1 MNAHTSCACRP
12 LLIITLTLTP
22 VCAAPAQAQTISG
35 TVVRQGD
42 LMPIAGAKV
51 TLQASLIHVLTRGDG
66 TFSISVPAGPGKVV
80 VGAAKG
86 FYNAG
91 VTIASPSSGVQIT
104 LPAVPPDNNPSYA
117 LAAPEN
123 CGTCHP
129 NQLAQWTGSPMSKAG
144 TNTWVHDIYNGMGTP
159 GGMGG
164 FVYTRDSIYAP
175 TNPNSEC
182 ASCHQPESWIPT
194 PFSRM
199 QGPQDSGY
207 PSIAAVHGVSCDVC
221 HKVAD
226 VDVSKINFPGI
237 FPGAVTF
244 TRPAGTPPRQV
255 QYGLLGDTTVNQT
268 FMMRASYQPQLMAE
282 VCGTCHQDRSDPNE
296 NHTYTGP
303 ISEPTYIEWA
313 DSPYSDPQSPLY
325 ANCVTCHMPPTGDT
339 EFCTTQNP
347 PLSRDPSLI
356 RSHEIRGTTQQFL
369 ENAVTMT
376 MQTGVVG
383 SSLNVSITLN
393 NNLTGHHVPTGVTTR
408 NMLLLVEAWPDGAD
422 PIVDLLPFTGIQT
435 VHPLG
440 GLGNPSQGYYGGRP
454 GKLYAK
460 VPHDAANN
468 YPAFFTDATGNIF
481 DNRLAAL
488 EVDSTS
494 YSFTLP
500 QNSGDI
506 RVRARL
512 LYRRAW
518 RALVDAKQWTQ
529 DGHGNPLGDVQ
540 PPHYGYLMELQ
551 EIVIPHCTAPGNGD
565 VNGDSVTNGMD
576 IAAFV
581 NVILNQP
588 NGPATSSFCAANIQ
602 LDQVIDINDVNQFVM
617 NLLGL

>member
-1 MNAHTSCACRP
+1 MP
-12 LLIITLTLTP
+12 ITFRVATVVLAFFTL
-22 VCAAPAQAQTISG
+22 CLSHAAQAEPVSG

-42 LMPIAGAKV
+42 LAPIAGAKV
-51 TLQASLIHVLTRGDG
+51 AFQASLTHTFTLGDG
-66 TFSISVPAGPGKVV
+66 TFSIDVPAGPGKVV

-86 FYNAG
+86 YFNQGAT
-91 VTIASPSSGVQIT
+91 VTSPASGVQIVLT
-104 LPAVPPDNNPSYA
+104 AVPQADNPSYA
-117 LAAPEN
+117 FVAPET

-129 NQLAQWTGSPMSKAG
+129 NQLAEWTNSPMARAG
-144 TNTWVHDIYNGMGTP
+144 RNTWVHDIYNGTGTP

-175 TNPNSEC
+175 NNPNSEC

-199 QGPQDSGY
+199 QGPQDPGY
-207 PSIAAVHGVSCDVC
+207 PSTAAVHGISCDVC

-226 VDVSKINFPGI
+226 VDVSKIDFPGI

-244 TRPAGTPPRQV
+244 TRPSGAPPAQQV
-255 QYGLLGDTTVNQT
+255 QYGLLGDATVNQP

-282 VCGTCHQDRSDPNE
+282 VCGTCHQDRSDPDE

-303 ISEPTYIEWA
+303 ISEPTYTEWV
-313 DSPYSDPQSPLY
+313 DSPYSDPQSPYY
-325 ANCVTCHMPPTGDT
+325 ANCVTCHMPPTGET
-339 EFCTTQNP
+339 QFCSTQ
-347 PLSRDPSLI
+347 PLTRDPSLI
-356 RSHEIRGTTQQFL
+356 RSHNIRGTTQEFL

-376 MQTGVVG
+376 MQTGVTG
-383 SSLNVSITLN
+383 GALNVSVNID

-408 NMLLLVEAWPDGAD
+408 NMILLVEAWPEGGD
-422 PIVDLLPFTGIQT
+422 PIADLLPHTGNET
-435 VHPLG
+435 VHELG
-440 GLGNPSQGYYGGRP
+440 GVGDAAQGYYAGRP
-454 GKLYAK
+454 GKMYAK
-460 VPHDAANN
+460 VPHDAQNN
-468 YPAFFTDATGNIF
+468 YPAFFTDATGNLF

-488 EVDSTS
+488 EQDETN

-500 QNSGDI
+500 QTNGDL

-540 PPHYGYLMELQ
+540 PPHYGYLMELD
-551 EIVIPHCTAPGNGD
+551 ETVIPFCVAAGGGD
-565 VNGDSVTNGMD
+565 VNDDGQVNGLD
-576 IAAFV
+576 IEGFV
-581 NVILNQP
+581 EQLLHHPQ
-588 NGPATSSFCAANIQ
+588 GPATNAFCAANVHY
-602 LDQVIDINDVNQFVM
+602 DFAVDVEDLSLLVAE
-617 NLLGL
+617 LLGP

>member
-1 MNAHTSCACRP
+1 VIQLRLRRLSCLAVKC
-12 LLIITLTLTP
+12 L
-22 VCAAPAQAQTISG
+22 VVGYCGAASANVVSG
-35 TVVRQGD
+35 TVVRQGN
-42 LMPIAGAKV
+42 LVPIAGAKV
-51 TLQASLIHVLTRGDG
+51 TLQASLTHTFTAADG
-66 TFSISVPAGPGKVV
+66 TFSLSVPAGPGKTV

-86 FYNAG
+86 HFNQG
-91 VTIASPSSGVQIT
+91 VTLTSPATGVQIV
-104 LPAVPPDNNPSYA
+104 LQPVPQDNNAAYS
-117 LAAPEN
+117 LVAPET
-123 CGTCHP
+123 CGACHP
-129 NQLAQWTGSPMSKAG
+129 NQLAEWTGSPMHRAG
-144 TNTWVHDIYNGMGTP
+144 RNTWVHDIYNGMGTP

-164 FVYTRDSIYAP
+164 FVYTRDSVFAP

-199 QGPQDSGY
+199 QGPQDPGY
-207 PSIAAVHGVSCDVC
+207 PSIGTVHGVSCDTC
-221 HKVAD
+221 HKIAD
-226 VDVSKINFPGI
+226 VDVTKINFPGI

-244 TRPAGTPPRQV
+244 TRPNGSPPHQV
-255 QYGLLGDTTVNQT
+255 LYGLLGDTTVNQT

-282 VCGTCHQDRSDPNE
+282 VCGTCHQDRSDPDE

-313 DSPYSDPQSPLY
+313 DSPYSDPQSPYY
-325 ANCVTCHMPPTGDT
+325 ANCVTCHMPPTGET

-347 PLSRDPSLI
+347 PLTRDPSLI
-356 RSHEIRGTTQQFL
+356 RSHDIRGTTAPFL

-376 MQTGVVG
+376 MQTTVVG
-383 SSLNVSITLN
+383 SSLNVNVTLN

-408 NMLLLVEAWPDGAD
+408 NMILLVEAWPDGGD
-422 PIVDLLPFTGIQT
+422 PIADLLPSAGAQT
-435 VHPLG
+435 VHALG
-440 GLGNPSQGYYGGRP
+440 GTGNPAQGYYAGRP

-468 YPAFFTDATGNIF
+468 FPAFFTDATGNIF
-481 DNRLAAL
+481 DNRLAAFQS
-488 EVDSTS
+488 DATA

-500 QNSGDI
+500 PTNGDI

-540 PPHYGYLMELQ
+540 SPHYGYLMEMSEATL
-551 EIVIPHCTAPGNGD
+551 PHCTAPGNGD
-565 VNGDSVTNGMD
+565 VNGDAAMNALD

-581 NVILNQP
+581 
-588 NGPATSSFCAANIQ
+588 
-602 LDQVIDINDVNQFVM
+602 DV
-617 NLLGL
+617 LLQRVRSRHHSAPRTCN